1 MDEDSRLLTKLDI
14 GPWFLPTAARS
25 LYRFSYRP
33 SALGGLTF
41 YAARPLEIHI
51 TMRGAWEMEAGVL
64 STIIST
70 VGAIGIA
77 IVGWQQKNNQKHY
90 DKCEELRAEGAIL
103 QLEMTQA
110 ELKLSK
116 VTAKA
121 VMNQKLNG
129 DVEDAMR
136 WVQAVEIKYQDYTR
150 RMAQV
155 VGGQG

>member
-1 MDEDSRLLTKLDI
+1 
-14 GPWFLPTAARS
+14 
-25 LYRFSYRP
+25 
-33 SALGGLTF
+33 
-41 YAARPLEIHI
+41 
-51 TMRGAWEMEAGVL
+51 MEAAVL
-64 STIIST
+64 STVIST
-70 VGAIGIA
+70 VGAVGIA
-77 IVGWQQKNNQKHY
+77 VVGLQQRKNQKRN
-90 DKCEELRAEGAIL
+90 DACESLRVEGAIL

-136 WVQAVEIKYQDYTR
+136 WVQSVEIKYQDYTR
-150 RMAQV
+150 RMAQL

>member
-1 MDEDSRLLTKLDI
+1 
-14 GPWFLPTAARS
+14 
-25 LYRFSYRP
+25 
-33 SALGGLTF
+33 
-41 YAARPLEIHI
+41 
-51 TMRGAWEMEAGVL
+51 MEAGVL

-70 VGAIGIA
+70 MGAIGIA
-77 IVGWQQKNNQKHY
+77 IVGVQQRKNQRRN
-90 DKCEELRAEGAIL
+90 DACESLRAEGAIL

-155 VGGQG
+155 VGESGN

>member
-1 MDEDSRLLTKLDI
+1 
-14 GPWFLPTAARS
+14 
-25 LYRFSYRP
+25 
-33 SALGGLTF
+33 
-41 YAARPLEIHI
+41 
-51 TMRGAWEMEAGVL
+51 MEAGVL

-70 VGAIGIA
+70 MGAIGIA
-77 IVGWQQKNNQKHY
+77 IVGVQQRKNHRRH
-90 DKCEELRAEGAIL
+90 DACESLRAEGAIL

-136 WVQAVEIKYQDYTR
+136 WVQSVEIKYQDYTR

-155 VGGQG
+155 VGESGN

>member
-1 MDEDSRLLTKLDI
+1 MQK
-14 GPWFLPTAARS
+14 
-25 LYRFSYRP
+25 
-33 SALGGLTF
+33 
-41 YAARPLEIHI
+41 
-51 TMRGAWEMEAGVL
+51 GAWEMEAGVL

-70 VGAIGIA
+70 VGAVGIA
-77 IVGWQQKNNQKHY
+77 IVGWQQKKNQKHY

-116 VTAKA
+116 VTARA

-136 WVQAVEIKYQDYTR
+136 WVQAVEIKYQEYTR

>member
-1 MDEDSRLLTKLDI
+1 
-14 GPWFLPTAARS
+14 
-25 LYRFSYRP
+25 
-33 SALGGLTF
+33 
-41 YAARPLEIHI
+41 
-51 TMRGAWEMEAGVL
+51 MEAAVL

-70 VGAIGIA
+70 VGAIGVA
-77 IVGWQQKNNQKHY
+77 VVGWQQKVNQKHN

-136 WVQAVEIKYQDYTR
+136 WVQSVEIKYQDYTR